1 MSLNFLGDEIDIHTG
16 GIDLRFP
23 HHEDE
28 RAQSNAASDKE
39 VVKHWVHAEHLLFEG
54 RKMSKSAQNVVLVED
69 LIEKGIHPLGLR
81 LVFLEHRYRQ
91 QMDLTWNSLK
101 AADKTLKRWY
111 RLISEWQKS
120 STTPISN
127 EHPNRIQSYMEDDL
141 DTVNVI
147 LLLREVEKS
156 NKLSDF
162 EKLNIFKDA
171 DKWLGLNFSKKNEL
185 DEDFSPEV
193 LRLAELRKE
202 ARSQKDFKRSD
213 DLRDQL
219 AILGI
224 LAIDTADGQR
234 LTRAD

>member
-1 MSLNFLGDEIDIHTG
+1 
-16 GIDLRFP
+16 
-23 HHEDE
+23 
-28 RAQSNAASDKE
+28 
-39 VVKHWVHAEHLLFEG
+39 HWVHAEHLLFEG

-69 LIEKGIHPLGLR
+69 LIDKGIHPLGLR

-120 STTPISN
+120 STTPINN

-202 ARSQKDFKRSD
+202 ARTQKDFKRSD

-234 LTRAD
+234 LIQAD